1 MAQARPVIELFSGDI
16 RELNF
21 KVVDENGDAV
31 DISGYTDIDL
41 AFYELED
48 GEPTGSALVASDLAG
63 TLDLVGGGTTG
74 LFKWAPTAA
83 NTASREGDYYL
94 EVRLENATGLF
105 TTCTPCILRVKG
117 DLITS

>member
-1 MAQARPVIELFSGDI
+1 MGARPVIELFSGDI

-21 KVVDENGDAV
+21 TVQDENGAAV
-31 DISGYTDIDL
+31 NISAYTDIDL
-41 AFYELED
+41 AIYALD
-48 GEPTGSALVASDLAG
+48 GDEPTGAALVSSNLAG

-74 LFKWAPTAA
+74 NFKWTPTAA
-83 NTASREGDYYL
+83 NSASLAGDYYL